1 MNKDLEH
8 LKLLSIFHYVYAGLT
23 ALFSSI
29 PIIHVIVGLVF
40 ILAPDKMT
48 EPGGQEPPAFLGW
61 FFAIFGS
68 AIILIGWTIAI
79 LRAIAGRCLARR
91 RAYWYCFVIAI
102 LDCLSIPL
110 GTVLGV
116 FTLIVL
122 VRPTVKALFGVA
134 APGVPPSAVASP

>member
-23 ALFSSI
+23 ALFSCF
-29 PIIHVIVGLVF
+29 PIIHVGLGVLFILMPETAGGGGDPPPKLMGWIFIGVGL
-40 ILAPDKMT
+40 
-48 EPGGQEPPAFLGW
+48 
-61 FFAIFGS
+61 
-68 AIILIGWTIAI
+68 AIIVIGWTVAI

-91 RAYWYCFVIAI
+91 RAYWYCFAIAI
-102 LDCLSIPL
+102 LDCLSVPL

-134 APGVPPSAVASP
+134 APGTPSPPVV